1 MSSTDHG
8 YDEQGRQTQSETIF
22 EICDLNTL
30 NNQLGQFKGYVV
42 NGETRPL
49 TLIINLS
56 AGHWVTL
63 IVQHKLGH
71 YYAYY
76 SNSLGDK
83 IQDNVESAL
92 RNKISANVKIF
103 DLKIKQQVD
112 GNNCGIFSLLNANKI
127 NELLKDNKPLDEVY
141 RAIREIESP
150 SDFLVGMRRSFS
162 GELKK
167 DSERLKTNIRDFALG
182 HNIDIREI
190 SDSDI
195 NQPSQSN
202 LKNSQ
207 ELDQLFRKAIDK
219 GYIRIAA
226 FAVKIGVSNDVI
238 QNLSN
243 DEKENFKK
251 YMEKHDQQFSRDHQ
265 EIINLL
271 KVEERSASSRQQSSS
286 TLGQQKNREKPV
298 DPAKSDRGPSESRIE
313 RSDSQTQ
320 PGSSNANQGNQL
332 DNAQPVS
339 RQQSPGLSGD
349 RLKRSDNDP
358 NQAASSQRSSPDIDS
373 DDER

>member
-1 MSSTDHG
+1 M
-8 YDEQGRQTQSETIF
+8 
-22 EICDLNTL
+22 
-30 NNQLGQFKGYVV
+30 
-42 NGETRPL
+42 
-49 TLIINLS
+49 
-56 AGHWVTL
+56 
-63 IVQHKLGH
+63 
-71 YYAYY
+71 
-76 SNSLGDK
+76 
-83 IQDNVESAL
+83 
-92 RNKISANVKIF
+92 
-103 DLKIKQQVD
+103 
-112 GNNCGIFSLLNANKI
+112 LNANKI